1 MNDITQLRQNVLEKA
16 HQEGQQCLK
25 IATDSLDTDFKERQ
39 QQGLHDLKA
48 KRQKELKALEQQFQ
62 VAQQQ
67 LKNQERQA
75 LLALKQDSIK
85 ELFEASLEKMTNFSK
100 EEELAFL
107 KQVLSKYSEQP
118 LQVTFGEKT
127 GQKFSSYDCAE
138 LRLAFP
144 QLSYNQEL
152 ISQEAGFLVSLDQV
166 DDNYLY
172 RYLLES
178 VLKEES
184 SRIID
189 MLFSEI

>member
-1 MNDITQLRQNVLEKA
+1 
-16 HQEGQQCLK
+16 
-25 IATDSLDTDFKERQ
+25 
-39 QQGLHDLKA
+39 
-48 KRQKELKALEQQFQ
+48 
-62 VAQQQ
+62 
-67 LKNQERQA
+67 
-75 LLALKQDSIK
+75 
-85 ELFEASLEKMTNFSK
+85 
-100 EEELAFL
+100 
-107 KQVLSKYSEQP
+107 
-118 LQVTFGEKT
+118 TFGEKT

-152 ISQEAGFLVSLDQV
+152 IPQEAGFLVSLDQV